1 MKIPDFIKVYGDTS
15 FRGQCPLEDTELI
28 DFFTEVYY
36 LYPKTYHLIAFHP
49 KNEGKKKMAQ
59 VQKDKAKGQ
68 KKGVSDIIVPGNPT
82 LIIEL
87 KRKDHTQSYWEDGQ
101 IQFLEQA
108 HKAGAYVC
116 LALGLEAAIQAFND
130 WVKIV
135 EKNS

>member
-1 MKIPDFIKVYGDTS
+1 MKIPDFIRVYGDTS
-15 FRGQCPLEDTELI
+15 FRGKCSVEDTELI
-28 DFFTEVYY
+28 NFFTEVYY
-36 LYPKTYHLIAFHP
+36 LYPETYHLIAFHP
-49 KNEGKKKMAQ
+49 KNEGKKTMAQ

-116 LALGLEAAIQAFND
+116 LALGSVAAIQAFND
-130 WVKIV
+130 WIKIV